1 MKTSTEDKRLADFC
15 RNQIKGQLGVLEVGE
30 KPGLISSAG
39 GILAFWKLTLEVG
52 SPKLQG
58 SEFISSGSDETKE
71 SAEANCL

>member
-1 MKTSTEDKRLADFC
+1 M
-15 RNQIKGQLGVLEVGE
+15 LEVGE